1 VSLRKDQRNRIF
13 EAVHDAGLSPEEF
26 EFDLGEEES
35 TLRQGPSGAYF
46 VFGGV
51 AGDYVSRY
59 LAGEGPVEERTGLS
73 EYRLMQQV
81 ELWLFAVKRDIDTP
95 DLWAQLQRE
104 KELFVAISDEATE
117 NTPFTTTEQEE
128 IADQLGELKEYM
140 ARAYSLSEAQTRLL
154 EERLDYLAAAAG
166 RVGRKDWFL
175 LAAGVMLGYVLTAA
189 IPPEAVRDILG
200 TLLTSIEHISGGGP
214 PGLPGG

>member
-1 VSLRKDQRNRIF
+1 
-13 EAVHDAGLSPEEF
+13 
-26 EFDLGEEES
+26 
-35 TLRQGPSGAYF
+35 
-46 VFGGV
+46 
-51 AGDYVSRY
+51 
-59 LAGEGPVEERTGLS
+59 
-73 EYRLMQQV
+73 MQQV